1 MSAATHT
8 LAADADAPATWER
21 ALLDEQLAMLGRL
34 AEMGMELAAA
44 IKDQATPEALAQPS
58 AAAAIAMAFA
68 RVSRAVRMSL
78 ALQSRLIQDFKNPHR
93 PASRSQAEADEDI
106 APGSLR
112 VVWVPEYIEQVQDCV
127 GRAAEDT
134 GLDAET
140 VERLTVEAGERLDR
154 DDMAA
159 IMARPFDEVVAMICA
174 DLGLKPER
182 LPARRVAP
190 KRPPSRTAV
199 RGGGGPLADPGAKPG
214 EERVVEGEGGFAPRP
229 DWFSGL
235 SPASG

>member
-1 MSAATHT
+1 MSTPTPT
-8 LAADADAPATWER
+8 LHDPDAPATWER
-21 ALLDEQLAMLGRL
+21 ALLDNQLAMLGRL
-34 AEMGMELAAA
+34 AEMGMELAEA
-44 IKDQATPEALAQPS
+44 IKDQATPEALAQPN
-58 AAAAIAMAFA
+58 AAGAIAMAFA

-93 PASRSQAEADEDI
+93 PVSRSKTEADEDI

-140 VERLTVEAGERLDR
+140 VERLTVEAGERLER
-154 DDMAA
+154 EDMAA

-174 DLGLKPER
+174 DLGLNPDR

-190 KRPPSRTAV
+190 KRPPLPQAGGLGRSYTTGVDAR
-199 RGGGGPLADPGAKPG
+199 RDGGG
-214 EERVVEGEGGFAPRP
+214 VSHPRP
-229 DWFSGL
+229 TELSGIGY
-235 SPASG
+235 PSG